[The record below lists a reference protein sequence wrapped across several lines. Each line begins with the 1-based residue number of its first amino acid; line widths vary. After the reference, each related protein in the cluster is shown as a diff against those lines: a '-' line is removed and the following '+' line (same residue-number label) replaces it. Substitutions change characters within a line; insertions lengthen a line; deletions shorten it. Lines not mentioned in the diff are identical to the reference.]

1 MCEWQGSLL
10 THFSETAPT
19 LSVPLDH
26 PLRGPPKRW
35 CSHCP
40 EQSRVLSNF
49 ALEAQFG
56 D

>member
-1 MCEWQGSLL
+1 MCEWQGYLL
-10 THFSETAPT
+10 THFFETAPT
-19 LSVPLDH
+19 LSVPLDL

-35 CSHCP
+35 HSRYP

-49 ALEAQFG
+49 PLEAQFG